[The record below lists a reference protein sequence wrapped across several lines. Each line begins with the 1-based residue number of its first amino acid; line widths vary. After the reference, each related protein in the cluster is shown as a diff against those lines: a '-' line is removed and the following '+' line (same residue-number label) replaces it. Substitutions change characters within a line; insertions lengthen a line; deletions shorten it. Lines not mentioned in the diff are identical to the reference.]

1 MSDGG
6 LRDARL
12 DRARSGDVAAFTSL
26 LREHDDAMRAVVWS
40 VVQDRWL
47 MDDVLQVAYEK
58 AYVSLQGFR
67 GDSSFRTWLHR
78 ICWTTAIDTLR
89 AEGRR
94 RWSPIGEEAEATP
107 SAVAGPEQ
115 RTVDRLSIT
124 AAFAAL
130 SPEQRTAIALVLLD
144 GLTYEEAGRVCGAP
158 AGTVAARV
166 SRGRAR
172 LVELLGDDAPRDRGG
187 PLRTAPVG
195 PQPGRPA
202 SGRAPPRGS
211 PLRSV
216 PDPAGDGPPAGR
228 PDHLPGDRPN
238 ERPDERPAPREGG
251 RP

>member
-12 DRARSGDVAAFTSL
+12 DLARAGDVAAFTSL

-58 AYVSLQGFR
+58 AYVSLPGFR

-130 SPEQRTAIALVLLD
+130 SPDQRTAIALVLLD

-172 LVELLGDDAPRDRGG
+172 LVELLGDDAPRGRTG
-187 PLRTAPVG
+187 PAGSVPAGRQA
-195 PQPGRPA
+195 GRPA
-202 SGRAPPRGS
+202 AGRAPPRGS
-211 PLRSV
+211 SLRGV
-216 PDPAGDGPPAGR
+216 PDAPGDGRADER
-228 PDHLPGDRPN
+228 RD
-238 ERPDERPAPREGG
+238 ERPDERPAPQEGG

>member
-1 MSDGG
+1 MSEDG

-12 DRARSGDVAAFTSL
+12 DLARSGDVAAFTSL

-58 AYVSLQGFR
+58 AYVALGGFR
-67 GDSSFRTWLHR
+67 GESSFKTWLHR

-107 SAVAGPEQ
+107 SAVHGPEQ
-115 RTVDRLSIT
+115 RTVDKLSIT
-124 AAFAAL
+124 EAFAAL
-130 SPEQRTAIALVLLD
+130 GDDQRTAIVLVLLD

-172 LVELLGDDAPRDRGG
+172 LAEMLGDDAPPDR
-187 PLRTAPVG
+187 PRPVRSAPVG
-195 PQPGRPA
+195 PQAGRPGV
-202 SGRAPPRGS
+202 GRAPPRGA
-211 PLRSV
+211 LHAV
-216 PDPAGDGPPAGR
+216 PEPGADDPHD
-228 PDHLPGDRPN
+228 
-238 ERPDERPAPREGG
+238 RPDEPLSPGEGG